1 MHTFFSQTSN
11 LYQEHLH
18 FSLKRLQAPV
28 TSSIT
33 TVTSTTPNQ
42 NTPSTPP
49 ATTQFTN
56 TVTAVSNTTMAST
69 PRDNSASPQSS
80 PKPVLVSRKSI
91 VSFTEPVHPNDR
103 HRNSVVS
110 LHHIDHSKV
119 LETNRRVS
127 PTSSNGA
134 SGCTTPTIVKGRL
147 ETQSLDEI
155 LGSLGD
161 THAVASPNF
170 NLHSVTSNPN
180 LPTASPT
187 LGPKTVSSAPVIK
200 PAVSTPATASPTLT
214 DSIFP
219 PKTDS
224 SKIHI
229 LIAASGS
236 VATIKM
242 PLIVQKLKT
251 VYGDKVEVQAILTT
265 AAQHFFSAEQQ
276 NEMIDLGVRIWKD
289 KDEWTCWKKSSE
301 KILNAELKKWADV
314 LLIAPLSANT
324 LCKIA
329 NGICDNLLTSII
341 RAWNPAAPIIVAP
354 AMNTMMYNHPL
365 TQKHLNVINAEM
377 PWIQV
382 LLPVE
387 KKLVCGDTGIG
398 AMLEWSQVVDCLV
411 GRLSE

>member
-1 MHTFFSQTSN
+1 MSQT
-11 LYQEHLH
+11 
-18 FSLKRLQAPV
+18 
-28 TSSIT
+28 
-33 TVTSTTPNQ
+33 
-42 NTPSTPP
+42 
-49 ATTQFTN
+49 
-56 TVTAVSNTTMAST
+56 
-69 PRDNSASPQSS
+69 PRETSASPQSS

-110 LHHIDHSKV
+110 LHHVDHSKV
-119 LETNRRVS
+119 LETRRVS

-134 SGCTTPTIVKGRL
+134 SGCTTPTLAKGRL

-155 LGSLGD
+155 LGFLGD
-161 THAVASPNF
+161 
-170 NLHSVTSNPN
+170 HSVHSKPSTS
-180 LPTASPT
+180 TSPP
-187 LGPKTVSSAPVIK
+187 LGPKTASKAVTSAPI
-200 PAVSTPATASPTLT
+200 TPGTVSPTLS
-214 DSIFP
+214 DSVFA
-219 PKTDS
+219 PKTDA

-242 PLIVQKLKT
+242 PLMVQKLKT

-265 AAQHFFSAEQQ
+265 AAQHFLSPQQ
-276 NEMIDLGVRIWKD
+276 QQEMTDLGVRIWKD

-365 TQKHLNVINAEM
+365 THKHLEVIRTEM

-387 KKLVCGDTGIG
+387 KKLVCGDTGVG

>member
-1 MHTFFSQTSN
+1 
-11 LYQEHLH
+11 
-18 FSLKRLQAPV
+18 
-28 TSSIT
+28 
-33 TVTSTTPNQ
+33 
-42 NTPSTPP
+42 
-49 ATTQFTN
+49 
-56 TVTAVSNTTMAST
+56 MAST
-69 PRDNSASPQSS
+69 PRENSASPQSS
-80 PKPVLVSRKSI
+80 PKPPLVSRKSI
-91 VSFTEPVHPNDR
+91 VSFTEPVHPKDR

-110 LHHIDHSKV
+110 LHHVDHSKV

-127 PTSSNGA
+127 PASSNGA
-134 SGCTTPTIVKGRL
+134 SGCTTPTLVKGRL

-155 LGSLGD
+155 LGYLGD
-161 THAVASPNF
+161 SHSVTTPNPG
-170 NLHSVTSNPN
+170 LYSVTSNPSIA
-180 LPTASPT
+180 TASPT
-187 LGPKTVSSAPVIK
+187 LGPKIVSAPQVK
-200 PAVSTPATASPTLT
+200 PAVSTPGTASPPLT

-242 PLIVQKLKT
+242 PLMVEKLKT

-265 AAQHFFSAEQQ
+265 AAQHFLSEDQQ
-276 NEMIDLGVRIWKD
+276 KEMSDLGVRIWKD

-365 TQKHLNVINAEM
+365 TQKHLQVIKSEM

-387 KKLVCGDTGIG
+387 KKLVCGDTGVG

>member
-1 MHTFFSQTSN
+1 M
-11 LYQEHLH
+11 
-18 FSLKRLQAPV
+18 
-28 TSSIT
+28 
-33 TVTSTTPNQ
+33 
-42 NTPSTPP
+42 
-49 ATTQFTN
+49 
-56 TVTAVSNTTMAST
+56 
-69 PRDNSASPQSS
+69 
-80 PKPVLVSRKSI
+80 SRKSI

-110 LHHIDHSKV
+110 LPHVDHTKV
-119 LETNRRVS
+119 LESNRLS
-127 PTSSNGA
+127 PASSNGA
-134 SGCTTPTIVKGRL
+134 SGCTTPTALVKGRL

-155 LGSLGD
+155 LGFLDPISRSTSGR
-161 THAVASPNF
+161 TQSVAPAVAAPSSP
-170 NLHSVTSNPN
+170 L
-180 LPTASPT
+180 
-187 LGPKTVSSAPVIK
+187 
-200 PAVSTPATASPTLT
+200 TLT
-214 DSIFP
+214 DSIFA

-236 VATIKM
+236 VATIKL
-242 PLIVQKLKT
+242 PLMVRKLKT

-265 AAQHFFSAEQQ
+265 AAQHFLDASQQ
-276 NEMIDLGVRIWKD
+276 QEMADLGVRIWKD

-365 TQKHLNVINAEM
+365 TAKHLEVIKTEM

-387 KKLVCGDTGIG
+387 KKLVCGDTGVG

>member
-1 MHTFFSQTSN
+1 
-11 LYQEHLH
+11 
-18 FSLKRLQAPV
+18 
-28 TSSIT
+28 
-33 TVTSTTPNQ
+33 
-42 NTPSTPP
+42 
-49 ATTQFTN
+49 
-56 TVTAVSNTTMAST
+56 MAST
-69 PRDNSASPQSS
+69 PRENSASPQSS
-80 PKPVLVSRKSI
+80 PKPPLVSRKSI
-91 VSFTEPVHPNDR
+91 VSFTEPVHPKDR

-110 LHHIDHSKV
+110 LHHVDHSKV

-134 SGCTTPTIVKGRL
+134 SGCTTATLVKGRL

-155 LGSLGD
+155 LGYLGD
-161 THAVASPNF
+161 SHSVTTPNSG
-170 NLHSVTSNPN
+170 LYSVTSNPSIA
-180 LPTASPT
+180 TASPT
-187 LGPKTVSSAPVIK
+187 LGPKIAAAPQIK
-200 PAVSTPATASPTLT
+200 PAVSTPGPASPTLS

-242 PLIVQKLKT
+242 PLMVEKLKT

-265 AAQHFFSAEQQ
+265 AAQHFLSEDQQ
-276 NEMIDLGVRIWKD
+276 KEMSDLGVRIWKD

-365 TQKHLNVINAEM
+365 TQKHLQVINAEM

-387 KKLVCGDTGIG
+387 KKLVCGDTGVG